1 MVLTLVQLVWTE
13 NDSAIHLT
21 AVVPQAPQPRRP
33 TTPPSTNIPSSSS
46 SKPPI
51 RLQRPPKQT
60 APQKQPQQQVDQ
72 TRISPSQLNNP
83 GLYASPRPYKGSRP
97 PRPSDPPYPSGP
109 SPDGGRR
116 PNQPSLNPNMPHQ
129 NSKHYLRAP
138 SPNIPGG
145 WTPSPSHTPPPPE
158 YAPPLAQSDEKGNPA
173 SHGAST
179 MVQGFLG
186 LISTGKLK

>member
-1 MVLTLVQLVWTE
+1 MWTA

-21 AVVPQAPQPRRP
+21 AAVRQAPQPRP
-33 TTPPSTNIPSSSS
+33 STPPSTNIPSSSS
-46 SKPPI
+46 N

-60 APQKQPQQQVDQ
+60 TPQKQSQLQVDQ
-72 TRISPSQLNNP
+72 TRISPSQPNNP
-83 GLYASPRPYKGSRP
+83 GIYASPRPYKGSRP

-116 PNQPSLNPNMPHQ
+116 TNQPNLLYPNMPHQ
-129 NSKHYLRAP
+129 DSKHLRAP

-145 WTPSPSHTPPPPE
+145 WNSSPSHTPPPPE
-158 YAPPLAQSDEKGNPA
+158 YTPPSDEKGNPA
-173 SHGAST
+173 SLAHGAST

-186 LISTGKLK
+186 LMSTGKIK